1 LSASEQPQP
10 DHSRYD
16 DHYHDL
22 KAAESR
28 RAADAVL
35 PLVLAVVDV
44 KCVLDVGCGY
54 GDWLAAARAFGI
66 TDLAGVE
73 GPWAEAW
80 RERGV
85 LATQFELMLLDLER
99 PLRLGRR
106 YDLVVCIEVAEHL
119 TAARGP
125 GFVADLCA
133 AAGAVLL
140 GAAIPGQKGPNHV
153 NERWPSEWA
162 ADFARHGY
170 QPLDCI
176 RPRVWGDSALLV
188 HHRQNPVLFVHEHG
202 LAEARARAV
211 NLPQPNPAALDL
223 VHPQLYLRAA
233 TRDDSVL
240 TLRQHLAQ
248 IPGAFVRSVTHHA
261 TARWRSRYSAS

>member
-1 LSASEQPQP
+1 LSTSEQPKP
-10 DHSRYD
+10 DYGTYD

-28 RAADAVL
+28 RAADAML

-44 KCVLDVGCGY
+44 ESMLDVGCGY
-54 GDWLAAARAFGI
+54 GDWLAAARALGI
-66 TDLAGVE
+66 ADLAGVE

-80 RERGV
+80 RDRGV
-85 LATQFELMLLDLER
+85 LATPFELMLLDLEA
-99 PLRLGRR
+99 PLRLERR

-119 TAARGP
+119 TAARGS

-133 AAGAVLL
+133 AGGAILL

-162 ADFARHGY
+162 DDFARHGY
-170 QPLDCI
+170 QPIDCI

-188 HHRQNPVLFVHEHG
+188 HHRQNPVLFVHEDG
-202 LAEARARAV
+202 LAEARARAAK
-211 NLPQPNPAALDL
+211 LPQPSSAALDL
-223 VHPQLYLRAA
+223 VHPQFFLRPPP
-233 TRDDSVL
+233 RDDSML

-248 IPGAFVRSVTHHA
+248 IPGAFVRSVAHHA
-261 TARWRSRYSAS
+261 TALWRSRSAGG